1 MSRANAGDI
10 IIAGV
15 GNVVLRGV
23 TVALDT
29 EVGQQFI
36 VDCARNIEGQVPDSE
51 IKTKYE
57 LSDPDWEQLADNVP
71 LLRAVQAERKRRI
84 LSGEAAKEAAQHY
97 FSKAP
102 TVLNGIMAD
111 GQVSPRHRIEAA
123 RELRQAATTGAE
135 ISAEPKEKITI
146 NIDFGADC
154 KIVREITLPERLPS
168 DDGEVQ

>member
-1 MSRANAGDI
+1 MSTANAGDI

-71 LLRAVQAERKRRI
+71 LLRAVQAEHKRRI

-111 GQVSPRHRIEAA
+111 GQVSPRTKSKPQGSCGKLRPPGRKFRQSPRKRSPSTSTLA
-123 RELRQAATTGAE
+123 RTA
-135 ISAEPKEKITI
+135 K
-146 NIDFGADC
+146 
-154 KIVREITLPERLPS
+154 
-168 DDGEVQ
+168 